1 MFCSL
6 FLFQNQCDVHN
17 KLLTYIIIFTTPEK
31 KRIPI
36 FSFGTSLFFGHKTV
50 DKAEG
55 KCAFPAW
62 VASHHWHTLDG
73 KISAKMHHKNSTM
86 HITEDNRRNSSGHY
100 SLSGGGSSLGLSG
113 LPLLGSGSAGISLGG
128 IGAVGVAAGTNAGTS
143 GGLFSASSS
152 LSSSLFT
159 GGTRIVCQS
168 RVDIVEGRHVAIVAK
183 HTQGW

>member
-17 KLLTYIIIFTTPEK
+17 KLLTYIIIFTTPK

-36 FSFGTSLFFGHKTV
+36 FLWNFSFSGQKKTV

-73 KISAKMHHKNSTM
+73 KMSAKMHHKNSTM

-113 LPLLGSGSAGISLGG
+113 LPLLGSGSAGISLVGG